1 LASYQRN
8 KVFHFRSISTTFL
21 FGVLNQLCMS
31 NPLWV
36 LTVLVVN
43 IVVSEW
49 LESNTFLRHLGT
61 TLLVIILTAIVANL
75 GVIPSA
81 TESSVVY
88 DVIFSYVAPLSVF
101 FLLLDVRLSEL
112 KKAGLPMVTMFLI
125 GAVGTALGAI
135 IAIWLIDGPRV
146 FGEHYKALAGMMT
159 GTYIGGSLNFNAIA
173 LHYGIMKEGG
183 LYAGTVAVD
192 NILTTVWMVATL
204 VLPRVLGRIW
214 KRVGSRASAKD
225 IEERFPEE
233 KEVVSIWSLAVLL
246 ALGGGSLLVSDWL
259 AGILN
264 EAFGWNFPSILI
276 VTTIALA
283 LAQFKAIRELPGSR
297 LLGLFTVYLFLAV
310 IGAFCELAALG
321 GIGELALYVG
331 VFTLIVVVVHGL
343 VTFGVG
349 GLLKLDWDVIAIASQ
364 ANVGGASSAMALA
377 KSLKR
382 EDLLLPAIVVGS
394 LGVGLG
400 TYVGFLVAEVL
411 L

>member
-1 LASYQRN
+1 
-8 KVFHFRSISTTFL
+8 
-21 FGVLNQLCMS
+21 MS

-36 LTVLVVN
+36 LTILVVN
-43 IVVSEW
+43 ILISEW
-49 LESNTFLRHLGT
+49 LENNTFLRHLGT
-61 TLLVIILTAIVANL
+61 TLLVIILTAVVANL

-88 DVIFSYVAPLSVF
+88 DAIFTYVAPLSVF

-112 KKAGLPMVTMFLI
+112 KKAGLPMLTMFLI
-125 GAVGTALGAI
+125 GAAGTALGAVV
-135 IAIWLIDGPRV
+135 AIWLIDGPDV

-173 LHYGIMKEGG
+173 LHYGVMKEGG

-192 NILTTVWMVATL
+192 NILTTVWMVVTL
-204 VLPRVLGRIW
+204 VLPRVLGKIW
-214 KRVGSRASAKD
+214 KRVGGKTSAKD
-225 IEERFPEE
+225 LEEKFPEE
-233 KEVVSIWSLAVLL
+233 KETVSMWSLAALL
-246 ALGGGSLLVSDWL
+246 SLGGGSLLVSDWL
-259 AGILN
+259 AVALN
-264 EAFGWNFPSILI
+264 AAFGWNFPSILI
-276 VTTIALA
+276 VTTIALV
-283 LAQFKAIRELPGSR
+283 LAQFKAIRELQGSR

-331 VFTLIVVVVHGL
+331 IFTLIVVVVHGL

-349 GLLKLDWDVIAIASQ
+349 GLLKVDWDVIAIASQ

>member
-1 LASYQRN
+1 
-8 KVFHFRSISTTFL
+8 
-21 FGVLNQLCMS
+21 MS

-36 LTVLVVN
+36 LTILVVN
-43 IVVSEW
+43 ILISEW
-49 LESNTFLRHLGT
+49 LENNTFLRHLGT
-61 TLLVIILTAIVANL
+61 TLLVIILTAVVANL

-88 DVIFSYVAPLSVF
+88 DAIFTYVAPLSVF

-112 KKAGLPMVTMFLI
+112 KKAGLPMLTMFLI
-125 GAVGTALGAI
+125 GAVGTALGAVL
-135 IAIWLIDGPRV
+135 AIWVIDGPEV

-173 LHYGIMKEGG
+173 LHYGVMKEGG

-192 NILTTVWMVATL
+192 NILTTVWMVVTL
-204 VLPRVLGRIW
+204 VLPRVLGKIW
-214 KRVGSRASAKD
+214 KRVGGKTSAKD
-225 IEERFPEE
+225 LEEKFPEE
-233 KEVVSIWSLAVLL
+233 KETVSMWSLAALL
-246 ALGGGSLLVSDWL
+246 SLGGGSLLVSDWL
-259 AGILN
+259 AVALN
-264 EAFGWNFPSILI
+264 AAFGWNFPSILI
-276 VTTIALA
+276 VTTIALV
-283 LAQFKAIRELPGSR
+283 LAQFKAIRELQGSR

-331 VFTLIVVVVHGL
+331 IFTLIVVVVHGL

-349 GLLKLDWDVIAIASQ
+349 GLLKVDWDVIAIASQ

>member
-1 LASYQRN
+1 
-8 KVFHFRSISTTFL
+8 VFHFKSFSSTFL
-21 FGVLNQLCMS
+21 FSALNILYMS

-36 LTVLVVN
+36 LTILVVN
-43 IVVSEW
+43 ILVSEW
-49 LESNTFLRHLGT
+49 LENNTFLRHLGT
-61 TLLVIILTAIVANL
+61 TLLVIILTAVTANL

-88 DVIFSYVAPLSVF
+88 EAIFTYIAPLSVF

-112 KKAGLPMVTMFLI
+112 KKAGFPMLTMFLV
-125 GAVGTALGAI
+125 GAVGTALGAL
-135 IAIWLIDGPRV
+135 IAIWVIDGPEV

-173 LHYGIMKEGG
+173 LHYGVMKEGG

-214 KRVGSRASAKD
+214 KRVGSRASVKD
-225 IEERFPEE
+225 IEEKFPKE
-233 KEVVSIWSLAVLL
+233 KEEVSIWSLAVLL
-246 ALGGGSLLVSDWL
+246 ALGGGSLLASDWL
-259 AGILN
+259 AVFLN
-264 EAFGWNFPSILI
+264 DAFGWNFPSILI
-276 VTTIALA
+276 VTTIALG
-283 LAQFKAIRELPGSR
+283 LAQFKGIRELQGSR
-297 LLGLFTVYLFLAV
+297 LLGLFTVYMFLAV

-321 GIGELALYVG
+321 GIGELAMYVG
-331 VFTLIVVVVHGL
+331 IFTLIVVGVHGL

-349 GLLKLDWDVIAIASQ
+349 GLLKFDWDVIAIASQ